1 MAHKEIKHIHVC
13 DLCNNCG
20 KENGDEQ
27 FEEHNSFVHENGVKA
42 FTDEEF
48 NVLDEDQLSEIKNG
62 PNTVRKTNL
71 LERIKF
77 IKEEERKQK
86 EEERRK
92 RREKIGQ
99 DKQ

>member
-1 MAHKEIKHIHVC
+1 M
-13 DLCNNCG
+13 
-20 KENGDEQ
+20 
-27 FEEHNSFVHENGVKA
+27 KA

-71 LERIKF
+71 LERIKLV
-77 IKEEERKQK
+77 KEEERKQK

-92 RREKIGQ
+92 RREKI
-99 DKQ
+99 